1 MFQNW
6 HRRSLEYQP
15 PNEGPAKK
23 RRTGRHPRLYKVEN
37 DIWGLVSE
45 FAGTTE
51 SNMLALS
58 SAHMNNALSMNMAS
72 QAVRHRNKI
81 VVNDAPRLHQWMESY
96 PHVPFRVAHIDI
108 QGWSQPCDGDK
119 YSLRDMVDFLSSHR
133 TLNTL
138 ELRRVDG
145 DGGDDCDYY
154 DRNGDVKRLARLG
167 TSTTLHTLSLILED
181 DSWNISD
188 KGAEYLARLGKS
200 TTLHTLHL
208 GLSGKFISSKGAQ
221 HLTRL
226 GASTKLHT
234 LTLDLSDTDA
244 GLDGGLAG
252 LRESTT
258 LRTLTLGLAKNNI
271 NDDDA
276 KHLAVLGTSTTLKT
290 LTLNL
295 CENDVGPD
303 GAQALVESLRESTTL
318 HTLTLGLAKNRI
330 GDGGAKALATLKTSR
345 LNTLTLD
352 LRENNIGPDGA
363 QALAGLRQS
372 TTLSTMTLGLAD
384 NSIGDGG
391 AKALA
396 TLKTSTL

>member
-6 HRRSLEYQP
+6 HRRSHNPTIPLEYQP

-23 RRTGRHPRLYKVEN
+23 RRTGSQVHPRLYKVEN

-45 FAGTTE
+45 FAGTTK
-51 SNMLALS
+51 SNDLALS

-81 VVNDAPRLHQWMESY
+81 VVNDELRLRQWMESY

-108 QGWSQPCDGDK
+108 LRDGD
-119 YSLRDMVDFLSSHR
+119 SLPDMVDFLSSHR

-138 ELRRVDG
+138 TLELRRVDG
-145 DGGDDCDYY
+145 DGYDDYY
-154 DRNGDVKRLARLG
+154 DRNGEADVMCLATLG
-167 TSTTLHTLSLILED
+167 QSTTLHTLSLILED
-181 DSWNISD
+181 DSYNISD
-188 KGAEYLARLGKS
+188 TGAEYLARLGKS

-208 GLSGKFISSKGAQ
+208 GLSGKSISSNGAQ

-234 LTLDLSDTDA
+234 LTLDLCETDA
-244 GLDGGLAG
+244 GLDGALAG
-252 LRESTT
+252 LSESTT
-258 LRTLTLGLAKNNI
+258 LRTLT

-276 KHLAVLGTSTTLKT
+276 KHLAGLGTSTTVET

-303 GAQALVESLRESTTL
+303 GESPPRYT
-318 HTLTLGLAKNRI
+318 
-330 GDGGAKALATLKTSR
+330 
-345 LNTLTLD
+345 
-352 LRENNIGPDGA
+352 P
-363 QALAGLRQS
+363 
-372 TTLSTMTLGLAD
+372 
-384 NSIGDGG
+384 
-391 AKALA
+391 
-396 TLKTSTL
+396 